1 MKASYPL
8 DTAWSSLFCF
18 FALSACACSSGV
30 AVTSYSPTSF
40 MSLRSILIQTNVLSL
55 VCLCRLLDIFVCSCV
70 SAAFLVY
77 LDCCICAF
85 SYSFW
90 RCGVEVTGTLNSPP
104 PSMSLCTLFI
114 QYSPHSIKFGLIAHP
129 AHPEHGKFA
138 HIDGMMRRL
147 FFMAQK

>member
-1 MKASYPL
+1 
-8 DTAWSSLFCF
+8 
-18 FALSACACSSGV
+18 
-30 AVTSYSPTSF
+30 

-55 VCLCRLLDIFVCSCV
+55 VCLCRLLDIFVCSFV

-85 SYSFW
+85 GFSFW
-90 RCGVEVTGTLNSPP
+90 RCGIEVNGTLISPP
-104 PSMSLCTLFI
+104 PSMSLRSLFI

-129 AHPEHGKFA
+129 AHPDHETFA

-147 FFMAQK
+147 FFVAQNKLATVRM